1 MGREEIAAFLGRLVQ
16 AAEEGPQA
24 AFALARAQVGQFP
37 RCDSLALNVAL
48 TLEGVLTMAGREGS
62 AEEREWIQALYR
74 QAAESRDQAVAC
86 QAQAMLFGRAMEEGD
101 FAQAEALLDRLPPQ
115 PLYDRAQMEARL
127 AQAKG
132 DGDRAG
138 QLLEHQLLQQASG
151 AQTTLLAL
159 LELAGREGRRG
170 DLAPLADKAV
180 ALGQLLELAPYGG
193 WSVRLQQACLTR
205 DTDAAL
211 AALAG
216 LLGSLETPWP
226 GGTSPL
232 CRHLPRKDGA
242 VLGAKLRPGILRE
255 LADPDNPTYA
265 FLRSDPR
272 FWDLVGEAPASAVY
286 VRNKEKDCAQ
296 CGVRCLNHHLPAEAT
311 QQELL
316 ALVEDMNR
324 REDVDGILVQLPLPE
339 GLDSRAVLEAIRPE
353 KDVDAFHPE
362 NVGRLMLGLPR
373 FLPCTPAGIMALLRA
388 YGISPAGKH
397 CVVVGRSNIVGKP
410 MALLL
415 LAEDATVTVCHSR
428 TPDLAEQCRRA
439 DILIS
444 AVGRRGLIT
453 SDMVK
458 PGAVVVDVAMNR
470 NEEGKLCGDVDFAA
484 VAEKA
489 AYITPVPGGV
499 GPMTRA
505 MLMENTVSASRRRQ
519 RKED

>member
-1 MGREEIAAFLGRLVQ
+1 MAAQLLDGKAMSEALRAEIARKV
-16 AAEEGPQA
+16 
-24 AFALARAQVGQFP
+24 
-37 RCDSLALNVAL
+37 
-48 TLEGVLTMAGREGS
+48 
-62 AEEREWIQALYR
+62 
-74 QAAESRDQAVAC
+74 
-86 QAQAMLFGRAMEEGD
+86 
-101 FAQAEALLDRLPPQ
+101 
-115 PLYDRAQMEARL
+115 
-127 AQAKG
+127 
-132 DGDRAG
+132 
-138 QLLEHQLLQQASG
+138 
-151 AQTTLLAL
+151 
-159 LELAGREGRRG
+159 
-170 DLAPLADKAV
+170 
-180 ALGQLLELAPYGG
+180 
-193 WSVRLQQACLTR
+193 
-205 DTDAAL
+205 AAL
-211 AALAG
+211 KERGVTPGLA
-216 LLGSLETPWP
+216 
-226 GGTSPL
+226 
-232 CRHLPRKDGA
+232 
-242 VLGAKLRPGILRE
+242 VI
-255 LADPDNPTYA
+255 
-265 FLRSDPR
+265 
-272 FWDLVGEAPASAVY
+272 LVGDDPASAVY

-316 ALVEDMNR
+316 ALVEEMNR
-324 REDVDGILVQLPLPE
+324 RE
-339 GLDSRAVLEAIRPE
+339 
-353 KDVDAFHPE
+353 DVDAFHPE
-362 NVGRLMLGLPR
+362 NVGRLTLGLPR

-505 MLMENTVSASRRRQ
+505 VLMRNVLALAQARLA
-519 RKED
+519 K